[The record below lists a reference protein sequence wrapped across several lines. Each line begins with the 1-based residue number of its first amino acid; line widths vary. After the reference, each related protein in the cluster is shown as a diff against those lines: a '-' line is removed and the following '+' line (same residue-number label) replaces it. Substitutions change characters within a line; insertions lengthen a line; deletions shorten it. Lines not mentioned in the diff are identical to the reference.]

1 MLNFSR
7 CDRTSNYIL
16 DKKKNISNNSICF
29 AVLNLC
35 YLHRLNM
42 YRLIFIFLIVT
53 SFCFSQT
60 LTVTDGNSI
69 SIDASSSVTI
79 DGLKLAPSANYTIAG
94 PNAFDRTSTPIVVGS
109 NSSINRVY
117 TTAEVLSDY
126 FGVITFSYEDSEL
139 NGISESDLVMEVQ
152 DANGVWTDV
161 LPTIDQA
168 NNTLTYDFTELIS
181 FTTVTASSVNAT
193 LSVDPIE
200 INDFVKVYPN
210 PATDYLFI
218 KSNLNYQSTLYNVAG
233 QRVLES
239 SSKQLN
245 VIDLPPGVYLLQ
257 LKSEANTISTFKII
271 KK

>member
-1 MLNFSR
+1 MKK
-7 CDRTSNYIL
+7 IL
-16 DKKKNISNNSICF
+16 LLSALF
-29 AVLNLC
+29 FFG
-35 YLHRLNM
+35 YG
-42 YRLIFIFLIVT
+42 
-53 SFCFSQT
+53 FSQT
-60 LTVTDGNSI
+60 LTVANGSSI
-69 SIDASSSVTI
+69 TINTNSSVTI
-79 DGLKLAPSANYTIAG
+79 DGLQLAPSAAYTIAG
-94 PNAFDRTSTPIVVGS
+94 PNAFTRTSAPIVVGS

-126 FGVITFSYEDSEL
+126 LGVITFSYEDSEL

-152 DANGVWTDV
+152 DGNGVWTDV
-161 LPTIDQA
+161 LPTIDQT
-168 NNTLTYDFTELIS
+168 NNTLTYDFTELVS

-193 LSVDPIE
+193 LSVEPIE

-218 KSNLNYQSTLYNVAG
+218 KSDLNYQSTLYNVAG

-245 VIDLPPGVYLLQ
+245 VIDLPTGVYLLQ

>member
-1 MLNFSR
+1 MFKIFYLLS
-7 CDRTSNYIL
+7 SL
-16 DKKKNISNNSICF
+16 LICGF
-29 AVLNLC
+29 G
-35 YLHRLNM
+35 
-42 YRLIFIFLIVT
+42 
-53 SFCFSQT
+53 FSQT
-60 LTVTDGNSI
+60 LTATDGNSI
-69 SIDASSSVTI
+69 TINTNSSVTV
-79 DGLKLAPSANYTIAG
+79 DGLQLSPTTVYTIAG
-94 PNAFDRTSTPIVVGS
+94 PNAFSRTSAPIVVGS

-126 FGVITFSYEDSEL
+126 LGVITFSYEDSEF

-152 DANGVWTDV
+152 DANGVWNNV
-161 LPTIDQA
+161 LPTIDQT

-193 LSVDPIE
+193 LSVEPVK

-218 KSNLNYQSTLYNVAG
+218 KSDLNYQSTLYNVAG

-245 VIDLPPGVYLLQ
+245 VLDLPTGVYLLQ
-257 LKSEANTISTFKII
+257 LKSENNSISTFKII
-271 KK
+271 RK